1 MHDLIATPAI
11 GGVPQTIGT
20 VTVAENTNVALA
32 SVAARNGQA
41 DTCAAGLKAI
51 LGALP
56 DVGKA
61 VLHNPEAGFWMGPD
75 QWMIGAPMNTH
86 EDIADRLKEKLGQA
100 ASVTEQ
106 SGAWVVFDVTGARMP
121 DVCALLCNI
130 PMRKMVAGD
139 VQRTVIHQ
147 MVGGLRA
154 AMGYT
159 GCATVDE
166 MRRNCAFVRITGA
179 GLSESHVHDVRITR
193 EAPNYRV
200 G

>member
-61 VLHNPEAGFWMGPD
+61 VLHDPEAGFWMGPD

-86 EDIADRLKEKLGQA
+86 EDIAYRLKEKLGQS

-130 PMRKMVAGD
+130 PIRKMVAGD

-147 MVGGLRA
+147 MGCFVIRRTAKDHIRILGPRA
-154 AMGYT
+154 SAKSLHH
-159 GCATVDE
+159 AL
-166 MRRNCAFVRITGA
+166 ITA
-179 GLSESHVHDVRITR
+179 AASV
-193 EAPNYRV
+193 A
-200 G
+200 